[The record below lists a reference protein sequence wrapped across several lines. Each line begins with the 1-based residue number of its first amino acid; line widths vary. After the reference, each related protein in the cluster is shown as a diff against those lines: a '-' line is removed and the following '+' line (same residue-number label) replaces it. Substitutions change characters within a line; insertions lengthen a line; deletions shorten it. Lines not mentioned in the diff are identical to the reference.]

1 MFKYFKSKGK
11 SDIEVWINKSL
22 NDARLCGLMQ
32 LLGGDWQKWAKSQ
45 GVSTQSIN
53 LMKQLDSQYSKVS
66 NAKYRIPGGGG
77 SKINPA
83 DLAKWLV
90 LRAQKVGSKA
100 AYSSLKCLAQ
110 NPCTSGYHVTLIN
123 GLDFTGTVNFG
134 DDIKLVSGNFLPQDI
149 QDGISQKIARMGHTA
164 KPPYSFLFKPV
175 DVDVFSDEPDE
186 HDEAATQNY
195 VDSEFVIVN
204 FLSLFSKRHAPCI
217 DRRWSVLSDSTPMSG
232 IIDNGYQGFMEIRPP
247 KVPENWDDVDLEQ
260 LPEIYKA
267 YRQIPEK
274 QRLPIDIALWRRS
287 QAMNTWDDTNKAIDL
302 GIALESVLT
311 SPKTRE
317 QLSLH
322 IRVLGSK
329 LVSKDSNER
338 SEIFLLLK
346 CLYRIRSEA
355 VHNGTVDKSYKIK
368 NRGSV
373 RTSEVLDE
381 GIALLSR
388 CIKEII
394 KRGGLTQDDFEAL
407 LIE

>member
-1 MFKYFKSKGK
+1 MFKCFKSKGE
-11 SDIEVWINKSL
+11 SNIEVLINKSL
-22 NDARLCGLMQ
+22 NDTRLCGLMRYC
-32 LLGGDWQKWAKSQ
+32 GGDWLTWAKSQ
-45 GVSTQSIN
+45 GVSTNSLN
-53 LMKQLDSQYSKVS
+53 LMKQLKSQHSEVS
-66 NAKYRIPGGGG
+66 NAMYRRPGGGG

-90 LRAQKVGSKA
+90 LRAQKVDSES

-110 NPCTSGYHVTLIN
+110 NPRTTGYHVTLIN
-123 GLDFTGTVNFG
+123 GLDFTGTVDFG

-149 QDGISQKIARMGHTA
+149 QGGISQKIARMGHTA
-164 KPPYSFLFKPV
+164 NPPYSFLFKPV
-175 DVDVFSDEPDE
+175 DVDVFADELDE
-186 HDEAATQNY
+186 QDEAATQNY

-217 DRRWSVLSDSTPMSG
+217 DRRWSLLSDSTPMSG
-232 IIDNGYQGFMEIRPP
+232 VIDNGYQGYSEIRPP
-247 KVPENWDDVDLEQ
+247 KVPENWDDVDLE
-260 LPEIYKA
+260 LIPEIYKA
-267 YRQIPEK
+267 YRKIPEK

-322 IRVLGSK
+322 IRLLGSK
-329 LVSKDSNER
+329 LISRDSNER
-338 SEIFLLLK
+338 SKIFLLLK

-355 VHNGTVDKSYKIK
+355 VHNGTVDKTYKIK

-381 GIALLSR
+381 GIALLGR

-394 KRGGLTQDDFEAL
+394 RRGGLTQDDFEAL

>member
-1 MFKYFKSKGK
+1 
-11 SDIEVWINKSL
+11 
-22 NDARLCGLMQ
+22 
-32 LLGGDWQKWAKSQ
+32 
-45 GVSTQSIN
+45 
-53 LMKQLDSQYSKVS
+53 
-66 NAKYRIPGGGG
+66 
-77 SKINPA
+77 
-83 DLAKWLV
+83 
-90 LRAQKVGSKA
+90 
-100 AYSSLKCLAQ
+100 
-110 NPCTSGYHVTLIN
+110 
-123 GLDFTGTVNFG
+123 
-134 DDIKLVSGNFLPQDI
+134 
-149 QDGISQKIARMGHTA
+149 
-164 KPPYSFLFKPV
+164 
-175 DVDVFSDEPDE
+175 
-186 HDEAATQNY
+186 
-195 VDSEFVIVN
+195 
-204 FLSLFSKRHAPCI
+204 
-217 DRRWSVLSDSTPMSG
+217 
-232 IIDNGYQGFMEIRPP
+232 MEIRPP